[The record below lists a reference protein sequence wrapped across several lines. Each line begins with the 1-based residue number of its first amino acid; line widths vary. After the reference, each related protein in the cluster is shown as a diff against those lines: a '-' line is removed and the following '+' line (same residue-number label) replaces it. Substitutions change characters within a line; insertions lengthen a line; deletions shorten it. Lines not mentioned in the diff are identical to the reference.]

1 MLCSK
6 DVTKLFKLFKLKPVT
21 IELLDEGLV
30 DEDGFKSLGMFYYDP
45 PKIVIAAEAEHSA
58 KKTTQR
64 QTLIHELGHLL
75 FHKTLRNEE
84 RIVERYSHI
93 IERLLNEID

>member
-6 DVTKLFKLFKLKPVT
+6 DVSRLFKLFKLKQVP
-21 IELLDEGLV
+21 IEVLDEGLV
-30 DEDGFKSLGMFYYDP
+30 EEADFKSLGMFYYDP
-45 PKIVIAAEAEHSA
+45 PKIVIASEAEHTA

-64 QTLIHELGHLL
+64 QTLAHELGHLL
-75 FHKTLRNEE
+75 FHKMLRNEE
-84 RIVERYSHI
+84 RIVERYSHV